1 MALQFVLGSA
11 GSGKSGYVFRKTVKE
26 AQKNLKKNYY
36 VVVPEQFTMQ
46 TQRELV
52 RLQEKNSIM
61 NIDVVSFQRLA
72 YRIFDELGKTN
83 MAVLE
88 ETGKNLVLR
97 KVAEERMDDLCVM
110 QGNMKKMGY
119 ISEVKSLI
127 SELTQYNIDPD
138 TLETFIEEQNMPPAF
153 SYKLQDILTM
163 YRGFRSAISG
173 MYITAEEVL
182 EAFCDMAEES
192 KLLQDAVLVFDGFT
206 GFTPIQNNVLYRLM
220 GIVSDIYV
228 TVTIDPAED
237 IYSYHDMQELFAMS
251 KKTVTSLMKM
261 AEEKHFEV
269 TEPVV
274 LKNPK
279 ADRFREAPVLRFLE
293 QNLFRTRHHSYE
305 KKDEKEIKEGI
316 EILSLPNPRRELQ
329 YAAEEIAR
337 LVHTGAYRY
346 RDFAIISGAIE
357 EYGSYVPQIME
368 EFGIPFF
375 LDITKN
381 ILLHPFLEF
390 VRSLLQVIED
400 NFSEEA
406 MFRYLRCGLS
416 QISEDEI
423 DLLENYVLAAGIRG
437 KKKWEARFIYTTH
450 EVTEEDLEAL
460 NELRIRVME
469 PFSELTAVFR
479 KKGATVRECTTAL
492 YQFIVSLQIEQQLKY
507 EFKDTLFSMII
518 GWAINSAMILM
529 AAAILYQG
537 NGHSIDDIHLAG
549 SMLTP
554 LLGNAAS
561 IIFALALLL
570 AGISS
575 SITAGMAGGTIFSGI
590 FDHPYDIHHKDTK
603 LGVLITMIP
612 ATLMILLIKSPFDGL
627 IYSQMF
633 LAVQL
638 PITIFTQIYL
648 TSSKKVMG
656 KYANSKRLKII
667 LFMIALIVTF
677 LNICLFVTGF

>member
-153 SYKLQDILTM
+153 SYKLQDILIM

-251 KKTVTSLMKM
+251 KKTVASLMKM

-375 LDITKN
+375 LDTTKN

-400 NFSEEA
+400 NFSQEA

-507 EFKDTLFSMII
+507 WENQYKEAKDLAKAKEYAQIYRIVMD
-518 GWAINSAMILM
+518 ILDKM
-529 AAAILYQG
+529 A
-537 NGHSIDDIHLAG
+537 
-549 SMLTP
+549 T
-554 LLGNAAS
+554 LLG
-561 IIFALALLL
+561 
-570 AGISS
+570 
-575 SITAGMAGGTIFSGI
+575 
-590 FDHPYDIHHKDTK
+590 DE
-603 LGVLITMIP
+603 
-612 ATLMILLIKSPFDGL
+612 
-627 IYSQMF
+627 
-633 LAVQL
+633 
-638 PITIFTQIYL
+638 
-648 TSSKKVMG
+648 VMD
-656 KYANSKRLKII
+656 SD
-667 LFMIALIVTF
+667 
-677 LNICLFVTGF
+677 

>member
-251 KKTVTSLMKM
+251 KKTVASLMKM

-305 KKDEKEIKEGI
+305 RRHRDFIPAKSKKRTAVC
-316 EILSLPNPRRELQ
+316 SRRDCK
-329 YAAEEIAR
+329 A
-337 LVHTGAYRY
+337 GAYRCIPLPGFCHY
-346 RDFAIISGAIE
+346 FRCHRRVWKLCAAD
-357 EYGSYVPQIME
+357 YGGVWHSVFLRYNEKYFTASI
-368 EFGIPFF
+368 FGICPVSFAGNRGQFF
-375 LDITKN
+375 RGSNVPLSALWIITN
-381 ILLHPFLEF
+381 
-390 VRSLLQVIED
+390 Q
-400 NFSEEA
+400 
-406 MFRYLRCGLS
+406 
-416 QISEDEI
+416 
-423 DLLENYVLAAGIRG
+423 
-437 KKKWEARFIYTTH
+437 
-450 EVTEEDLEAL
+450 
-460 NELRIRVME
+460 
-469 PFSELTAVFR
+469 
-479 KKGATVRECTTAL
+479 
-492 YQFIVSLQIEQQLKY
+492 
-507 EFKDTLFSMII
+507 
-518 GWAINSAMILM
+518 
-529 AAAILYQG
+529 
-537 NGHSIDDIHLAG
+537 
-549 SMLTP
+549 
-554 LLGNAAS
+554 
-561 IIFALALLL
+561 
-570 AGISS
+570 
-575 SITAGMAGGTIFSGI
+575 
-590 FDHPYDIHHKDTK
+590 
-603 LGVLITMIP
+603 
-612 ATLMILLIKSPFDGL
+612 
-627 IYSQMF
+627 
-633 LAVQL
+633 
-638 PITIFTQIYL
+638 
-648 TSSKKVMG
+648 
-656 KYANSKRLKII
+656 
-667 LFMIALIVTF
+667 
-677 LNICLFVTGF
+677 